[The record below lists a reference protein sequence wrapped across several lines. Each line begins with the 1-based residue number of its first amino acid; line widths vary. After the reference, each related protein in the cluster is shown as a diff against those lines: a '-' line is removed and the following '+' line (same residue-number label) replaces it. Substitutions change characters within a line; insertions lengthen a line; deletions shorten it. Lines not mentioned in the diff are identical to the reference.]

1 MRTTV
6 AIDDNL
12 LAAAKTRARQQGA
25 TLGELVEAALRRELA
40 DREPA
45 AIVPLPVFTAGT
57 GPRPG
62 VDLRSNRALAEL
74 LDRPTG
80 AGAGPTESPTG
91 PARPG

>member
-12 LAAAKTRARQQGA
+12 LTTAKARARERGT
-25 TLGELVEAALRRELA
+25 TLGGLVEAALRRELA
-40 DREPA
+40 NEEPPA
-45 AIVPLPVFTAGT
+45 AVPLPVFTAGT

-74 LDRPTG
+74 LD
-80 AGAGPTESPTG
+80 
-91 PARPG
+91 PAEGTPAE